1 MSLDGGVSV
10 QMASA
15 PRRGILRSRATL
27 PPHPYLCQ
35 KCDVVPPSAK
45 RWVECAFSQRI
56 GLNARRVG
64 AKGVSLRNTL
74 SNTSRQPLAQ
84 GLPITS
90 ITISTR
96 PARDEQPPLQ
106 KGLWPRVLSTSG
118 SWDGVHSRAA
128 RGRRRLGVGVMLRE
142 VRGGH

>member
-1 MSLDGGVSV
+1 M
-10 QMASA
+10 
-15 PRRGILRSRATL
+15 
-27 PPHPYLCQ
+27 
-35 KCDVVPPSAK
+35 
-45 RWVECAFSQRI
+45 ECAFSQRI

-90 ITISTR
+90 MTISTR
-96 PARDEQPPLQ
+96 AGRDEQPPLQ

-118 SWDGVHSRAA
+118 SWDGVHSQAA
-128 RGRRRLGVGVMLRE
+128 PGCLPLRVGVRLRE
-142 VRGGH
+142 VRSGH